1 MRDLVVSVGNA
12 EQRDALV
19 GFLGESGARPRVLDE
34 RSVALD
40 LDDGRCPRL
49 ATLVADIDTW
59 RGRARIP
66 EATLRLGKETRI
78 LRTEA

>member
-1 MRDLVVSVGNA
+1 MRDLVVSVGNV

-19 GFLGESGARPRVLDE
+19 GFFGGCGARPRVLDE

-40 LDDGRCPRL
+40 LDDSGCPRL

-59 RGRARIP
+59 RGRAGP
-66 EATLRLGKETRI
+66 
-78 LRTEA
+78 